1 MRTELL
7 EHLACPS
14 CAGDLELERTDEES
28 EGEIF
33 SGVLACVGCA
43 AQYQILH
50 GVPRLNAAMGGL
62 EEVAQTFGFEWK
74 AHLEGQLEHDTIFG
88 RTDEDEWE
96 YFKEGTGLG
105 DHDLEGTVVLD
116 AGCGPAQ
123 VMRLISQHGAHVAI
137 GMDIN
142 EAVDGAFQA
151 SRHLPNV
158 HIVQGNVFAPPFK
171 QAHFD
176 LVWSNGV
183 IHHTPDAEG
192 AHRSLSR
199 YVKPGGLL
207 YVWVYAKRFN
217 PFRFTKD
224 VLDFLRVTRLP
235 EPILLRVAR
244 LFSYASIPLLRV
256 YQAVR
261 RLPGLRPSSRKS
273 ERTVRNR
280 TLKELELTWFDA
292 LSPKYDSRHS
302 EAEVIGWFERLGF
315 TEIRAIEEPK
325 VGVRGIAPS

>member
-171 QAHFD
+171 QAHFRPG
-176 LVWSNGV
+176 LVERRYPP
-183 IHHTPDAEG
+183 HARCR
-192 AHRSLSR
+192 RSAPLTEPVR
-199 YVKPGGLL
+199 Q
-207 YVWVYAKRFN
+207 AR
-217 PFRFTKD
+217 RTA
-224 VLDFLRVTRLP
+224 LRVGVRETVQPVPVHEGRARLP
-235 EPILLRVAR
+235 EGHAPAGTDPAAASRGSFRMR
-244 LFSYASIPLLRV
+244 LIPLLRV

-261 RLPGLRPSSRKS
+261 RLPGCGEARVRASGRS
-273 ERTVRNR
+273 E
-280 TLKELELTWFDA
+280 
-292 LSPKYDSRHS
+292 
-302 EAEVIGWFERLGF
+302 IGR
-315 TEIRAIEEPK
+315 
-325 VGVRGIAPS
+325 